1 MWVLAITRC
10 GNERTPDGS
19 EWSSHRSSQAE
30 GSLVT
35 DDFETPLSWPM
46 QWQPQP
52 VGQAQDGQEQAQA
65 RPESPQSQSQSQG
78 FDSDD
83 PEPRIAADDT
93 YEHDAERDAAA
104 ETMAAPAVRWLR
116 VRHQTSYRYDSE
128 VEGAHHLAH
137 LRPRDTATQQIRAWS
152 LVVSPHP
159 DAGVDLASGIRETMD
174 PWGNARQVFAHS
186 QVHDQLDVTSAF
198 EAGVSVQ
205 PMPAPGTSQP
215 WREVARDLRLQA
227 GASAHSVSAGESS
240 EERRAERAAF
250 DAAEFA
256 LDSSLAP
263 RARELADWA
272 RPAAEANPRI
282 VELALALMHQIHDEF
297 DYLPQS
303 TSVTTG
309 ALEALDLRHG
319 VCQDFAHVLIGACR
333 SLGLAARYIS
343 GYLLTQPP
351 PGKPRLVGADAS
363 HAWAAVWCPP
373 YGWLALD
380 PTNDVPAGQDHVTL
394 AWGRDYADV
403 APLRGV
409 IRGGSGNAPR
419 VGVTVEPL

>member
-1 MWVLAITRC
+1 M
-10 GNERTPDGS
+10 N
-19 EWSSHRSSQAE
+19 
-30 GSLVT
+30 
-35 DDFETPLSWPM
+35 DDFEAPLTWQL
-46 QWQPQP
+46 QWQPQQM
-52 VGQAQDGQEQAQA
+52 VQSQDGSSQG
-65 RPESPQSQSQSQG
+65 QSQSQG
-78 FDSDD
+78 TEPAAADSGFDVDD
-83 PEPRIAADDT
+83 PEPRVAADDS

-116 VRHQTSYRYDSE
+116 VRHETSYRYDSE

-137 LRPRDTATQQIRAWS
+137 LRPRDTAAQQIRAWS

-159 DAGVDLASGIRETMD
+159 DAGVELASGIRETFD

-186 QVHDQLDVTSAF
+186 QVHDELDVISAF
-198 EAGVSVQ
+198 EAGISVSE
-205 PMPAPGTSQP
+205 PPAAGTSQP
-215 WREVARDLRLQA
+215 WREVARDLRLHA
-227 GASAHSVSAGESS
+227 GASAHAVSANVSS
-240 EERRAERAAF
+240 EERRDERAAF
-250 DAAEFA
+250 EAAEFA
-256 LDSSLAP
+256 LDSALAP
-263 RARELADWA
+263 RATALADWA
-272 RPAAEANPRI
+272 RPAAEAHAGI
-282 VELALALMHQIHDEF
+282 AELALALMHQIHDEF
-297 DYLPQS
+297 EYLPQS

-309 ALEALDLRHG
+309 ALEALALRHG

-333 SLGLAARYIS
+333 SLGLAARYVS

-380 PTNDVPAGQDHVTL
+380 PTNDVPVGQDHVTL

-419 VGVTVEPL
+419 VGVTVEPI

>member
-1 MWVLAITRC
+1 M
-10 GNERTPDGS
+10 NDN
-19 EWSSHRSSQAE
+19 
-30 GSLVT
+30 
-35 DDFETPLSWPM
+35 FEVPLSWQL
-46 QWQPQP
+46 QWQPQAQP
-52 VGQAQDGQEQAQA
+52 VAQLPDGEQQEQA
-65 RPESPQSQSQSQG
+65 QSQSQSQSQTQG
-78 FDSDD
+78 SDTDD
-83 PEPRIAADDT
+83 PEPRVAADDA
-93 YEHDAERDAAA
+93 YEHDAERDLAA
-104 ETMAAPAVRWLR
+104 ETMDAPAVRWLR
-116 VRHQTSYRYDSE
+116 VRHETSYRYDSE

-137 LRPRDTATQQIRAWS
+137 LRPRDTATQQVRAWS

-159 DAGVDLASGIRETMD
+159 DAGVELASGIRETMD

-186 QVHDQLDVTSAF
+186 QVHDELDVISAF
-198 EAGVSVQ
+198 EAGVSARAV
-205 PMPAPGTSQP
+205 PEPGTSQP
-215 WREVARDLRLQA
+215 WREVVRDLRLDA
-227 GASAHSVSAGESS
+227 GASPHAAHATDST

-250 DAAEFA
+250 EAAEFA
-256 LDSSLAP
+256 LDSALAP
-263 RARELADWA
+263 RARALAEWA
-272 RPAAEANPRI
+272 RPAAEANTGI
-282 VELALALMHQIHDEF
+282 VELALALMHQIHEEF
-297 DYLPQS
+297 EYLPQS

-309 ALEALDLRHG
+309 ALEALALRHG

-333 SLGLAARYIS
+333 SLGLAARYVS

-373 YGWLALD
+373 HGWLALD
-380 PTNDVPAGQDHVTL
+380 PTNDVVVGQDHVTL

>member
-1 MWVLAITRC
+1 M
-10 GNERTPDGS
+10 N
-19 EWSSHRSSQAE
+19 
-30 GSLVT
+30 
-35 DDFETPLSWPM
+35 DDFDLPM
-46 QWQPQP
+46 AGPARWLPQ
-52 VGQAQDGQEQAQA
+52 QMTQSQDAQLQEQAQA
-65 RPESPQSQSQSQG
+65 TPGSQGQSQSQTQSRG
-78 FDSDD
+78 YDGDD
-83 PEPRIAADDT
+83 PEPRAEADAA
-93 YEHDAERDAAA
+93 YEHDAERDLAA

-137 LRPRDTATQQIRAWS
+137 LRPRDTATQQVRAWS

-159 DAGVDLASGIRETMD
+159 DAGVELASGIRETVD

-186 QVHDQLDVTSAF
+186 QVHDELDVTSAF
-198 EAGVSVQ
+198 EAGVSAQ
-205 PMPAPGTSQP
+205 PLPEPGSSQP

-227 GASAHSVSAGESS
+227 GASAHGVHAIESTD
-240 EERRAERAAF
+240 ERRAERAAF
-250 DAAEFA
+250 EAAEFA
-256 LDSSLAP
+256 LDSALAP
-263 RARELADWA
+263 RADVLGDWA
-272 RPAAEANPRI
+272 RPAAEANI
-282 VELALALMHQIHDEF
+282 GVVELALALMHQVHEEF
-297 DYLPQS
+297 EYLPQS

-309 ALEALDLRHG
+309 ALEALALRHG

-333 SLGLAARYIS
+333 SLGLAARYVS

-380 PTNDVPAGQDHVTL
+380 PTNDVVVGQDHVTL

>member
-1 MWVLAITRC
+1 MSDFFDPPASGPMRWLPQQLVQ
-10 GNERTPDGS
+10 
-19 EWSSHRSSQAE
+19 SQ
-30 GSLVT
+30 
-35 DDFETPLSWPM
+35 D
-46 QWQPQP
+46 
-52 VGQAQDGQEQAQA
+52 AQLQEQAQ
-65 RPESPQSQSQSQG
+65 SQSQSQSQG
-78 FDSDD
+78 GGSDD
-83 PEPRIAADDT
+83 DDIEPRIAADDS
-93 YEHDAERDAAA
+93 YEHDAERDLDA
-104 ETMAAPAVRWLR
+104 EAMAAPAVRWLR
-116 VRHQTSYRYDSE
+116 VRHETSYRYDSE

-159 DAGVDLASGIRETMD
+159 DAGVELASGIRETVD

-186 QVHDQLDVTSAF
+186 QVHDELDVTSAF
-198 EAGVSVQ
+198 EAGISAPV
-205 PMPAPGTSQP
+205 PPPPGTSQP
-215 WREVARDLRLQA
+215 WREVARDLRLHA
-227 GASAHSVSAGESS
+227 GASVHGVHAGAAQDD
-240 EERRAERAAF
+240 RRAERAAF
-250 DAAEFA
+250 EAAEFA

-263 RARELADWA
+263 RARELAEFALADA
-272 RPAAEANPRI
+272 VANEGI
-282 VELALALMHQIHDEF
+282 VELALALMHRIHEEF
-297 DYLPQS
+297 EYLPQS

-309 ALEALDLRHG
+309 ALEALSLRHG

-333 SLGLAARYIS
+333 SLGLAARYVS

-380 PTNDVPAGQDHVTL
+380 PTNDVLVGQDHVTL

-419 VGVTVEPL
+419 VGVTVEPI

>member
-1 MWVLAITRC
+1 MNGDFDPPTAGPAHWLPQQLTQ
-10 GNERTPDGS
+10 
-19 EWSSHRSSQAE
+19 SQ
-30 GSLVT
+30 
-35 DDFETPLSWPM
+35 D
-46 QWQPQP
+46 
-52 VGQAQDGQEQAQA
+52 AQSQEQAQ
-65 RPESPQSQSQSQG
+65 SPPGSPGQSQSQSQG
-78 FDSDD
+78 YDGDD
-83 PEPRIAADDT
+83 PEPRTDADAA
-93 YEHDAERDAAA
+93 YEHDAERDLAA
-104 ETMAAPAVRWLR
+104 EAMAAPAVRWLR

-137 LRPRDTATQQIRAWS
+137 LRPRDTATQQVRAWS

-159 DAGVDLASGIRETMD
+159 DAGVELASGIRETVD

-186 QVHDQLDVTSAF
+186 QVHDELDVTSAF
-198 EAGVSVQ
+198 EAGISAQ
-205 PMPAPGTSQP
+205 ARPEPGSSQP

-227 GASAHSVSAGESS
+227 GASAHGVHAIESTD
-240 EERRAERAAF
+240 ERRAERAAF
-250 DAAEFA
+250 EAAEFA
-256 LDSSLAP
+256 LDSALAP
-263 RARELADWA
+263 RADALADWA
-272 RPAAEANPRI
+272 RGAAEGNVGV
-282 VELALALMHQIHDEF
+282 VELALALMHQVHEEF
-297 DYLPQS
+297 EYLPQS

-309 ALEALDLRHG
+309 ALEALSLRHG

-333 SLGLAARYIS
+333 SLGLAARYVS

-380 PTNDVPAGQDHVTL
+380 PTNDVIVGQDHVTL

>member
-1 MWVLAITRC
+1 MNDDPDTPAAGPLRWLPQQLAQ
-10 GNERTPDGS
+10 
-19 EWSSHRSSQAE
+19 SQD
-30 GSLVT
+30 V
-35 DDFETPLSWPM
+35 
-46 QWQPQP
+46 QQ
-52 VGQAQDGQEQAQA
+52 QEQA
-65 RPESPQSQSQSQG
+65 QSQSQG
-78 FDSDD
+78 GGSDD
-83 PEPRIAADDT
+83 DDPAPRAAADDA
-93 YEHDAERDAAA
+93 YEHDAERDLAA
-104 ETMAAPAVRWLR
+104 EAMAAPPVRWLR
-116 VRHQTSYRYDSE
+116 VRHETSYRYDSE

-159 DAGVDLASGIRETMD
+159 DAGVELASGIRETVD

-186 QVHDQLDVTSAF
+186 QVHDELDVISAF
-198 EAGVSVQ
+198 EAGISAS
-205 PMPAPGTSQP
+205 PLPPPGTSQP
-215 WREVARDLRLQA
+215 WREVALDLRLHA
-227 GASAHSVSAGESS
+227 GASVHGVQADAAPDD
-240 EERRAERAAF
+240 RRAERAAF
-250 DAAEFA
+250 EAAEFA

-263 RARELADWA
+263 RAPELAEFA
-272 RPAAEANPRI
+272 RVDAQAHDG
-282 VELALALMHQIHDEF
+282 VFELALALMHRIHAEF
-297 DYLPQS
+297 EYLPQS

-309 ALEALDLRHG
+309 ALEALSLRHG

-333 SLGLAARYIS
+333 SLGLAARYVS

-351 PGKPRLVGADAS
+351 PGRPRLVGADAS

-373 YGWLALD
+373 HGWLALD
-380 PTNDVPAGQDHVTL
+380 PTNDVVVGQDHVTL

>member
-1 MWVLAITRC
+1 M
-10 GNERTPDGS
+10 N
-19 EWSSHRSSQAE
+19 
-30 GSLVT
+30 
-35 DDFETPLSWPM
+35 DDFETPLGWQL
-46 QWQPQP
+46 QWQPQ
-52 VGQAQDGQEQAQA
+52 QMAQSQDGEQ
-65 RPESPQSQSQSQG
+65 REQSQSQSQSQSLSR
-78 FDSDD
+78 DSDCDD
-83 PEPRIAADDT
+83 PEPRAAADES
-93 YEHDAERDAAA
+93 YEHDGQRDLAA
-104 ETMAAPAVRWLR
+104 ETMTAPAVRWLR

-159 DAGVDLASGIRETMD
+159 DAGVELASGIRETID

-186 QVHDQLDVTSAF
+186 QVHDELDVTSAF
-198 EAGVSVQ
+198 EAGISV
-205 PMPAPGTSQP
+205 PELPAPGSSQP
-215 WREVARDLRLQA
+215 WREVARDLRLHA
-227 GASAHSVSAGESS
+227 GASAHDVSTSESS
-240 EERRAERAAF
+240 DERRAERAAF
-250 DAAEFA
+250 EAAEFA
-256 LDSSLAP
+256 LDSALAP
-263 RARELADWA
+263 RARALADWA
-272 RPAAEANPRI
+272 RPASEATTGV
-282 VELALALMHQIHDEF
+282 VELALALMHRIHDEF
-297 DYLPQS
+297 EYLPQS

-309 ALEALDLRHG
+309 ALEALELRHG

-333 SLGLAARYIS
+333 SLGLAARYVS

-351 PGKPRLVGADAS
+351 PGRPRLVGADAS

-380 PTNDVPAGQDHVTL
+380 PTNDVVVGQDHVTL

>member
-1 MWVLAITRC
+1 M
-10 GNERTPDGS
+10 N
-19 EWSSHRSSQAE
+19 
-30 GSLVT
+30 
-35 DDFETPLSWPM
+35 DDFDAPLTWQL
-46 QWQPQP
+46 QWLPQQI
-52 VGQAQDGQEQAQA
+52 GQLQDGQIQEQAQ
-65 RPESPQSQSQSQG
+65 SPPPSSQSQSQSQAQG
-78 FDSDD
+78 SDND
-83 PEPRIAADDT
+83 DLEPRTAAEES
-93 YEHDAERDAAA
+93 YEHDDELDRAA

-116 VRHQTSYRYDSE
+116 VRHETSYRYDSE

-152 LVVSPHP
+152 LVIAPHP
-159 DAGVDLASGIRETMD
+159 DAGVDLASGIRETFD
-174 PWGNARQVFAHS
+174 PWGNARQIFAHS
-186 QVHDQLDVTSAF
+186 QVHDELDVTSAF
-198 EAGVSVQ
+198 EAGISAQ
-205 PMPAPGTSQP
+205 ELPPSGTSQP
-215 WREVARDLRLQA
+215 WREVARDLRLHA
-227 GASAHSVSAGESS
+227 GASAHSVSEASD
-240 EERRAERAAF
+240 ERRAERAAF
-250 DAAEFA
+250 EAAEFA

-263 RARELADWA
+263 RAKALADWA
-272 RPAAEANPRI
+272 RPAAEANAGI

-297 DYLPQS
+297 EYLPQS

-309 ALEALDLRHG
+309 ALEALSLRHG

-333 SLGLAARYIS
+333 SLGLAARYVS

-380 PTNDVPAGQDHVTL
+380 PTNDVPVGQDHVTL

>member
-1 MWVLAITRC
+1 M
-10 GNERTPDGS
+10 P
-19 EWSSHRSSQAE
+19 
-30 GSLVT
+30 
-35 DDFETPLSWPM
+35 DDFEAPLSWQL
-46 QWQPQP
+46 QWQPQ
-52 VGQAQDGQEQAQA
+52 QMAQSQDGQSQEQAQ
-65 RPESPQSQSQSQG
+65 SPDPSQASAQSQTQSQG

-83 PEPRIAADDT
+83 PEPRTAADEA
-93 YEHDAERDAAA
+93 YEHDADRDLAA
-104 ETMAAPAVRWLR
+104 ETMMAPAVRWLR
-116 VRHQTSYRYDSE
+116 VRHQTSYRYDSD

-159 DAGVDLASGIRETMD
+159 DAGVELASGIRETVD

-186 QVHDQLDVTSAF
+186 QVHDELDVTSAF
-198 EAGVSVQ
+198 EAGIS
-205 PMPAPGTSQP
+205 APELPVAGTSQP
-215 WREVARDLRLQA
+215 WREVARDLRLHA
-227 GASAHSVSAGESS
+227 GASAHDVNASESS
-240 EERRAERAAF
+240 DERRAERAVF
-250 DAAEFA
+250 EAAEFA

-263 RARELADWA
+263 RARALADWA
-272 RPAAEANPRI
+272 RPAAEAHAGI

-297 DYLPQS
+297 EYLPQS

-309 ALEALDLRHG
+309 ALEALSLRHG

-333 SLGLAARYIS
+333 SLGLAARYVS

-351 PGKPRLVGADAS
+351 PGRPRLVGADAS
-363 HAWAAVWCPP
+363 HAWASVWCPP

-380 PTNDVPAGQDHVTL
+380 PTNDVPVGQDHVTL

>member
-1 MWVLAITRC
+1 M
-10 GNERTPDGS
+10 N
-19 EWSSHRSSQAE
+19 
-30 GSLVT
+30 
-35 DDFETPLSWPM
+35 DDFKAPLAWQL
-46 QWQPQP
+46 QWQPQ
-52 VGQAQDGQEQAQA
+52 QMAQSQDGQSQAQA
-65 RPESPQSQSQSQG
+65 PSEPQRQGQRQSQG
-78 FDSDD
+78 VDSDD
-83 PEPRIAADDT
+83 PVPGTAADEA
-93 YEHDAERDAAA
+93 YEHDAEHDLAA

-116 VRHQTSYRYDSE
+116 VRHETSYRYDSE

-159 DAGVDLASGIRETMD
+159 DVGVELASGIRETFD

-186 QVHDQLDVTSAF
+186 QVHDELDVTSAF
-198 EAGVSVQ
+198 EAGISA
-205 PMPAPGTSQP
+205 PDLPAPGTSQP
-215 WREVARDLRLQA
+215 WRDVARDLRLDA
-227 GASAHSVSAGESS
+227 GASAHDVNASESS
-240 EERRAERAAF
+240 DERRAERAAF
-250 DAAEFA
+250 EAAEFA

-263 RARELADWA
+263 RAKALADWA
-272 RPAAEANPRI
+272 RPAAEAHAGV
-282 VELALALMHQIHDEF
+282 VELALALMHQIHAEF
-297 DYLPQS
+297 EYLPQS

-309 ALEALDLRHG
+309 ALEALALRHG

-333 SLGLAARYIS
+333 SLGLAARYVS

-380 PTNDVPAGQDHVTL
+380 PTNDVPVGQDHVTL

>member
-1 MWVLAITRC
+1 M
-10 GNERTPDGS
+10 N
-19 EWSSHRSSQAE
+19 
-30 GSLVT
+30 
-35 DDFETPLSWPM
+35 DDFETPLTW
-46 QWQPQP
+46 QLRWQPQP
-52 VGQAQDGQEQAQA
+52 MAQSQDGQQQEQAQ
-65 RPESPQSQSQSQG
+65 SPPGSPSQSQSQSQSQG
-78 FDSDD
+78 SDSDD
-83 PEPRIAADDT
+83 PEPRIAADES
-93 YEHDAERDAAA
+93 YEHDAERDLAA
-104 ETMAAPAVRWLR
+104 EEVVVPEVRWLH

-186 QVHDQLDVTSAF
+186 QVHDELDVTSAF
-198 EAGVSVQ
+198 EAGISAQ
-205 PMPAPGTSQP
+205 ALPEPGTSQP
-215 WREVARDLRLQA
+215 WREVARDLRLHA
-227 GASAHSVSAGESS
+227 GASAHDVNASGSS

-250 DAAEFA
+250 EAAEFA
-256 LDSSLAP
+256 LDSGLAP
-263 RARELADWA
+263 RAKALADWA
-272 RPAAEANPRI
+272 RPSAEDNEGV
-282 VELALALMHQIHDEF
+282 VELALALMHRIHDEF
-297 DYLPQS
+297 EYLPQS

-309 ALEALDLRHG
+309 ALEALSLRHG

-333 SLGLAARYIS
+333 SLGLAARYVS

-363 HAWAAVWCPP
+363 HAWAQVWCPP
-373 YGWLALD
+373 HGWLALD
-380 PTNDVPAGQDHVTL
+380 PTNDVPVGQDHVTL

-409 IRGGSGNAPR
+409 IRGGSGNAPW

>member
-1 MWVLAITRC
+1 M
-10 GNERTPDGS
+10 N
-19 EWSSHRSSQAE
+19 
-30 GSLVT
+30 
-35 DDFETPLSWPM
+35 DDFEVPLSWQL
-46 QWQPQP
+46 QWQPQAQP
-52 VGQAQDGQEQAQA
+52 VAQLPDGEQQEQA
-65 RPESPQSQSQSQG
+65 QSQSQSQSQTQG
-78 FDSDD
+78 SDTDD
-83 PEPRIAADDT
+83 PEPRVAADDA
-93 YEHDAERDAAA
+93 YEHDAERDLAA
-104 ETMAAPAVRWLR
+104 ETMDAPAVRWLR
-116 VRHQTSYRYDSE
+116 VRHETSYRYDSE

-137 LRPRDTATQQIRAWS
+137 LRPRDTATQQVRAWS

-159 DAGVDLASGIRETMD
+159 DAGVELASGIRETMD

-186 QVHDQLDVTSAF
+186 QVHDELDVISAF
-198 EAGVSVQ
+198 EAGVSARAV
-205 PMPAPGTSQP
+205 PEPGTSQP
-215 WREVARDLRLQA
+215 WREVVRDLRLDA
-227 GASAHSVSAGESS
+227 GASPHAAHATDST

-250 DAAEFA
+250 EAAEFA
-256 LDSSLAP
+256 LDSALAP
-263 RARELADWA
+263 RARALAEWA
-272 RPAAEANPRI
+272 RPAAEANTGI
-282 VELALALMHQIHDEF
+282 VELALALMHQIHEEF
-297 DYLPQS
+297 EYLPQS

-309 ALEALDLRHG
+309 ALEALALRHG

-333 SLGLAARYIS
+333 SLGLAARYVS

-373 YGWLALD
+373 HGWLALD
-380 PTNDVPAGQDHVTL
+380 PTNDVVVGQDHVTL

>member
-1 MWVLAITRC
+1 M
-10 GNERTPDGS
+10 N
-19 EWSSHRSSQAE
+19 
-30 GSLVT
+30 
-35 DDFETPLSWPM
+35 DDFEAPLSWQL
-46 QWQPQP
+46 QWQPQ
-52 VGQAQDGQEQAQA
+52 QMAQSQDGSSQG
-65 RPESPQSQSQSQG
+65 QSQSQSQSTGTEPPPVDDG

-83 PEPRIAADDT
+83 PEPRSSADDAC
-93 YEHDAERDAAA
+93 EHDDDRDLAA
-104 ETMAAPAVRWLR
+104 ETMSAPAVRWLR
-116 VRHQTSYRYDSE
+116 VRHETSYRYDSE

-159 DAGVDLASGIRETMD
+159 DAGVELASGIRETVD

-186 QVHDQLDVTSAF
+186 QVHDELDVTSAF
-198 EAGVSVQ
+198 EAGISLPELPVSG
-205 PMPAPGTSQP
+205 ASQP
-215 WREVARDLRLQA
+215 WREVARDLRLHA
-227 GASAHSVSAGESS
+227 GASAHAMNSTEASDD
-240 EERRAERAAF
+240 RRAERAAF
-250 DAAEFA
+250 EAAEFA
-256 LDSSLAP
+256 LDSALAP
-263 RARELADWA
+263 RARALADWA
-272 RPAAEANPRI
+272 RPAAEANAGI
-282 VELALALMHQIHDEF
+282 VELAMALMHQIHDEF
-297 DYLPQS
+297 EYLPQS

-309 ALEALDLRHG
+309 ALEALELRHG

-333 SLGLAARYIS
+333 SLGLAARYVS

-351 PGKPRLVGADAS
+351 PGKSRLVGADAS

-380 PTNDVPAGQDHVTL
+380 PTNDVPVGQDHVTL

>member
-1 MWVLAITRC
+1 M
-10 GNERTPDGS
+10 N
-19 EWSSHRSSQAE
+19 
-30 GSLVT
+30 
-35 DDFETPLSWPM
+35 DDFEAPLSWQL
-46 QWQPQP
+46 QWQPQAQP
-52 VGQAQDGQEQAQA
+52 VAQAPDGEQQEQAQG
-65 RPESPQSQSQSQG
+65 QSQSQSQDI
-78 FDSDD
+78 DSDD
-83 PEPRIAADDT
+83 PEPRIESDSA
-93 YEHDAERDAAA
+93 YEHDAERDLAA

-137 LRPRDTATQQIRAWS
+137 LRPRDTATQQVRAWS
-152 LVVSPHP
+152 LVVAPHP
-159 DAGVDLASGIRETMD
+159 DAGVDLASGIRETVD

-186 QVHDQLDVTSAF
+186 QVHDELDVTSAF
-198 EAGVSVQ
+198 EAGISAPSV
-205 PMPAPGTSQP
+205 PEPGTSQP
-215 WREVARDLRLQA
+215 WREVARDLRLDA
-227 GASAHSVSAGESS
+227 GASPHPAHATDST

-250 DAAEFA
+250 EAAEFA

-263 RARELADWA
+263 RAPALAEWA
-272 RPAAEANPRI
+272 RAAAEANTGI
-282 VELALALMHQIHDEF
+282 VELALALMHQIHEEF
-297 DYLPQS
+297 EYLPQS

-309 ALEALDLRHG
+309 ALEALSLRHG

-333 SLGLAARYIS
+333 SLGLAARYVS
-343 GYLLTQPP
+343 GYLLTRPP

-373 YGWLALD
+373 HGWLALD
-380 PTNDVPAGQDHVTL
+380 PTNDVLVGQDHVTL

>member
-1 MWVLAITRC
+1 M
-10 GNERTPDGS
+10 N
-19 EWSSHRSSQAE
+19 
-30 GSLVT
+30 
-35 DDFETPLSWPM
+35 DDFEAPLTWQM
-46 QWQPQP
+46 QWQPQ
-52 VGQAQDGQEQAQA
+52 QMAQSQDGSSQE
-65 RPESPQSQSQSQG
+65 QSQSQG
-78 FDSDD
+78 AEPSSADGGFDVDD
-83 PEPRIAADDT
+83 PEPRVAADDS
-93 YEHDAERDAAA
+93 YEHDGERDAAA

-116 VRHQTSYRYDSE
+116 VRHETSYRYDSE

-159 DAGVDLASGIRETMD
+159 DAGVELAGGIRETFD

-186 QVHDQLDVTSAF
+186 QVHDELDVTSAF
-198 EAGVSVQ
+198 EAGVSLCAL
-205 PMPAPGTSQP
+205 PAAGTSQP
-215 WREVARDLRLQA
+215 WREVARDLRLHA
-227 GASAHSVSAGESS
+227 GASAHAVSANRAS

-250 DAAEFA
+250 EAAEFA
-256 LDSSLAP
+256 LDSALAP
-263 RARELADWA
+263 RATALADWA
-272 RPAAEANPRI
+272 RPAAEAHAGI

-297 DYLPQS
+297 EYLPQS

-309 ALEALDLRHG
+309 ALEALSLRHG

-333 SLGLAARYIS
+333 SLGLAARYVS

-380 PTNDVPAGQDHVTL
+380 PTNDVPVGQDHVTL

-419 VGVTVEPL
+419 VGVTVELL

>member
-1 MWVLAITRC
+1 M
-10 GNERTPDGS
+10 N
-19 EWSSHRSSQAE
+19 
-30 GSLVT
+30 
-35 DDFETPLSWPM
+35 DDFEAPLAWQL
-46 QWQPQP
+46 QWQPQ
-52 VGQAQDGQEQAQA
+52 QMAQSQDGQSQEQAQSTD
-65 RPESPQSQSQSQG
+65 PSQGQSQTQSQG

-83 PEPRIAADDT
+83 PEPRTEADDS
-93 YEHDAERDAAA
+93 YEHDADRDLAA

-116 VRHQTSYRYDSE
+116 VRHQTSYRYDAE

-137 LRPRDTATQQIRAWS
+137 LRPRDTATQQVRAWS
-152 LVVSPHP
+152 LVVAPHP
-159 DAGVDLASGIRETMD
+159 DAGVELASGIRETVD

-186 QVHDQLDVTSAF
+186 QVHDELDVTSAF
-198 EAGVSVQ
+198 EAGISV
-205 PMPAPGTSQP
+205 PEWPAPGTSQP
-215 WREVARDLRLQA
+215 WREVARDLRLHA
-227 GASAHSVSAGESS
+227 GASAHGVSAGESS
-240 EERRAERAAF
+240 AERRAERAAF
-250 DAAEFA
+250 EAAEFA
-256 LDSSLAP
+256 LDSALAP
-263 RARELADWA
+263 RAKALADWA
-272 RPAAEANPRI
+272 RPAAEANAGV

-297 DYLPQS
+297 EYLPQS

-309 ALEALDLRHG
+309 ALEALSLRHG

-333 SLGLAARYIS
+333 SLGLAARYVS

-351 PGKPRLVGADAS
+351 PGKARLVGADAS
-363 HAWAAVWCPP
+363 HAWAAIWCPP

-380 PTNDVPAGQDHVTL
+380 PTNDVPVGQDHVTL

>member
-1 MWVLAITRC
+1 M
-10 GNERTPDGS
+10 N
-19 EWSSHRSSQAE
+19 
-30 GSLVT
+30 
-35 DDFETPLSWPM
+35 DDFDAPLSWPL
-46 QWQPQP
+46 QWQPQ
-52 VGQAQDGQEQAQA
+52 QIAQSQDGQQQEQAQG
-65 RPESPQSQSQSQG
+65 PSQSQSQSQSPG
-78 FDSDD
+78 FDNDD
-83 PEPRIAADDT
+83 PEPAGATDT
-93 YEHDAERDAAA
+93 PYEHDAERDLAA
-104 ETMAAPAVRWLR
+104 ETMRAPAVRWLR

-159 DAGVDLASGIRETMD
+159 DAGVELASGIRETVD

-186 QVHDQLDVTSAF
+186 QVHDELDVTSAF

-205 PMPAPGTSQP
+205 DLPEPGTSQP
-215 WREVARDLRLQA
+215 WREVARDLRLHA
-227 GASAHSVSAGESS
+227 GASAHAVSASDAS
-240 EERRAERAAF
+240 DERRAERAAF
-250 DAAEFA
+250 EAAEFA
-256 LDSSLAP
+256 LDSALAP
-263 RARELADWA
+263 RARALADWA
-272 RPAAEANPRI
+272 RPAAEAHAGV

-297 DYLPQS
+297 EYLPQS

-309 ALEALDLRHG
+309 ALEALSLRHG

-333 SLGLAARYIS
+333 SLGLAARYVS

-373 YGWLALD
+373 FGWLALD
-380 PTNDVPAGQDHVTL
+380 PTNDVPVGQDHVTL

>member
-1 MWVLAITRC
+1 M
-10 GNERTPDGS
+10 N
-19 EWSSHRSSQAE
+19 
-30 GSLVT
+30 
-35 DDFETPLSWPM
+35 DDFEAPLTWQL
-46 QWQPQP
+46 QWQPQ
-52 VGQAQDGQEQAQA
+52 QMAQSQDGQSQE
-65 RPESPQSQSQSQG
+65 QSQSQSQGVEPLPIDSG

-83 PEPRIAADDT
+83 PEPRTAADDR
-93 YEHDAERDAAA
+93 YEHDAERNLAA
-104 ETMAAPAVRWLR
+104 ETMTAPAVRWLR
-116 VRHQTSYRYDSE
+116 VRHETSYRYDSE

-137 LRPRDTATQQIRAWS
+137 LRPRDTATQQVRAWS
-152 LVVSPHP
+152 LMVSPHP
-159 DAGVDLASGIRETMD
+159 DAGVDLASGIRETFD

-186 QVHDQLDVTSAF
+186 QVHDELDVTAAF
-198 EAGVSVQ
+198 EAGISA
-205 PMPAPGTSQP
+205 PELPAPGTSQA

-227 GASAHSVSAGESS
+227 GASGHIASHAVPASD
-240 EERRAERAAF
+240 ERRLERAEF
-250 DAAEFA
+250 EAAEFA

-263 RARELADWA
+263 RAVALADWA
-272 RPAAEANPRI
+272 RPAAEAHTGI

-297 DYLPQS
+297 EYLPQS

-309 ALEALDLRHG
+309 ALEALSLRHG

-333 SLGLAARYIS
+333 SLGLAARYVS

-380 PTNDVPAGQDHVTL
+380 PTNDVPVGQDHVTL

>member
-1 MWVLAITRC
+1 MNDA
-10 GNERTPDGS
+10 
-19 EWSSHRSSQAE
+19 
-30 GSLVT
+30 
-35 DDFETPLSWPM
+35 FEAPLSWQL
-46 QWQPQP
+46 QWQPQ
-52 VGQAQDGQEQAQA
+52 QMAQSQDGSSQG
-65 RPESPQSQSQSQG
+65 QSQSQSQG
-78 FDSDD
+78 TEPLSVDDGFDIDA
-83 PEPRIAADDT
+83 PEPRAAADDAC
-93 YEHDAERDAAA
+93 EHDDERDIVVQAI
-104 ETMAAPAVRWLR
+104 PAVRWLR
-116 VRHQTSYRYDSE
+116 VRHETSYRYDSE

-159 DAGVDLASGIRETMD
+159 DAGVELASGIRETVD

-186 QVHDQLDVTSAF
+186 QVHDELDVTSTF
-198 EAGVSVQ
+198 EAGISV
-205 PMPAPGTSQP
+205 PELPASGAGQP
-215 WREVARDLRLQA
+215 WREVARDLRLHA
-227 GASAHSVSAGESS
+227 GASAHAMSAS
-240 EERRAERAAF
+240 EASDDRRAEHAAF
-250 DAAEFA
+250 EAAEFA
-256 LDSSLAP
+256 LDSALAP
-263 RARELADWA
+263 HARALADWA
-272 RPAAEANPRI
+272 RPAAEANAGI
-282 VELALALMHQIHDEF
+282 VELAMALMHQIHDEF
-297 DYLPQS
+297 EYLPQS

-309 ALEALDLRHG
+309 ALEALELRHG

-333 SLGLAARYIS
+333 SLGLAARYVS

-380 PTNDVPAGQDHVTL
+380 PTNDVPVGQDHVTL